1 MFDKSGYPYGDINE
15 TTLLQQKQSF
25 TRAHDGT
32 DDFFKEWIL
41 WSLLGQIQP
50 QLLRVYTITDLKT
63 DVNP

>member
-32 DDFFKEWIL
+32 DDFFKE
-41 WSLLGQIQP
+41 
-50 QLLRVYTITDLKT
+50 
-63 DVNP
+63 